1 MSPGH
6 AARRRRRAQLPRR
19 CRHDRVSGVARRP
32 STYRPASSSSTTAR
46 VTGRSSGSA
55 TVPGVEA
62 DRSTPATSGS
72 PPGNDVAIAR
82 LLDDGIEF
90 VWVLNND
97 TVVERPRSGHCSPS
111 PTPIHAS
118 VRVGSVLYDL
128 ADPSR
133 VLTWG
138 GGALRRW
145 SGRTRDARSA
155 ADRVD
160 YLTAASML
168 LRAAA
173 LREVGLLRHPV
184 LLHLGR
190 RRPVHPPGR
199 CWLALGGRRALPRLA
214 PLGRHPR
221 TAGAGPLRAPRRR
234 ARGVP
239 AHPLPAPLLT
249 TLPMLGYYAATA
261 VRQRRL
267 ELWRGAWRGWRAG
280 WSR

>member
-1 MSPGH
+1 MSPGP
-6 AARRRRRAQLPRR
+6 Q
-19 CRHDRVSGVARRP
+19 RVGVVVLNYRGVADTIACLESLATLDVP
-32 STYRPASSSSTTAR
+32 AR
-46 VTGRSSGSA
+46 VVVVDNGSGDGSAERLA
-55 TVPGVEA
+55 TVPGVEVIRNA
-62 DRSTPATSGS
+62 SNVGFAA
-72 PPGNDVAIAR
+72 GNDVAISR
-82 LLDDGIEF
+82 LLEDGIEF

-97 TVVERPRSGHCSPS
+97 TVVERSTLRALLEVAAADPHIGG
-111 PTPIHAS
+111 
-118 VRVGSVLYDL
+118 VGSVLYDL
-128 ADPSR
+128 ARPSR

-145 SGRTRDARSA
+145 SGRTSDAHSA

-173 LREVGLLRHPV
+173 LREVGLFDARYFFTWEDVDLCTRLV
-184 LLHLGR
+184 DAG
-190 RRPVHPPGR
+190 
-199 CWLALGGRRALPRLA
+199 WRLA
-214 PLGRHPR
+214 VAERSRVWHRWGGTLEPLSAARFEHHAAGLVVYQR
-221 TAGAGPLRAPRRR
+221 THSR
-234 ARGVP
+234 
-239 AHPLPAPLLT
+239 APLLT